1 MKKRPMLMLMDWE
14 QQTIVSMYFC
24 VKKSEEESFL
34 DESQIYLW
42 NNYDSILTLKILIHP
57 GWYLWLIREAKTIIK
72 LDL

>member
-1 MKKRPMLMLMDWE
+1 MNLRYRTQSENEEKTDAYVNGLRAANYS
-14 QQTIVSMYFC
+14 QYIFC

-57 GWYLWLIREAKTIIK
+57 GWY
-72 LDL
+72 